1 MAGIYIHIPFCKQKC
16 SYCNFHFSTQL
27 TGMSEMQEALLL
39 EIRERAE
46 EIRMAS
52 VRTIYFGGGT
62 PSLWP
67 VRDLNALIEA
77 IGEYTSLEQV
87 EEITLEANPDD
98 LQQDYVSDL
107 KNHTPVTRLSIGIQ
121 SFREEDLRL
130 MNRAHNAAEARTA
143 LDTVFRAGFREIT
156 TDLIFGLPGSDIGR
170 WLWQLK
176 QITEYPVYHLS
187 CYNLTIE
194 DKTALKY
201 QLRKGLITLPDDE
214 IMIEQFHG
222 GADFL
227 ADRGFTHYEISNYGK
242 PGHFAVHNTSYWQNE
257 PYIGIGPS
265 AHSYDGFRRRWNIS
279 HNINYIKALTTGGVF
294 WEDEELSEADRY
306 NEYLLT
312 GLRTMWGV
320 QDDRILEFSAKF
332 QKNFREVLDV
342 EVRKGNIRSAEGR
355 HTLTRQG
362 RALADHVISEFF
374 YV

>member
-1 MAGIYIHIPFCKQKC
+1 MP
-16 SYCNFHFSTQL
+16 
-27 TGMSEMQEALLL
+27 EMQKALLR
-39 EIRERAE
+39 EIRQRAE
-46 EIRMAS
+46 EIRMSS

-67 VRDLNALIEA
+67 VGDLNALINA
-77 IGEYTSLEQV
+77 IAEYTSLDQV

-98 LQQDYVSDL
+98 LQPDYVSDL
-107 KNHTPVTRLSIGIQ
+107 KNHSPVTRLSMGIQ

-143 LDTVFRAGFREIT
+143 LDTVFGAGFREIT
-156 TDLIFGLPGSDIGR
+156 TDLIFGLPGSDVGQ

-176 QITEYPVYHLS
+176 QITEYPVNHLS

-201 QLRKGLITLPDDE
+201 QLRKGLITLPEDE
-214 IMIEQFHG
+214 IMIEQFHK

-227 ADRGFTHYEISNYGK
+227 ADRGFVHYEISNYGK

-279 HNINYIKALTTGGVF
+279 HNINYIKALTDGEVF
-294 WEDEELSEADRY
+294 WENEELSEADRY

-320 QDDRILEFSAKF
+320 QDSKITGFSAKF
-332 QKNFREVLDV
+332 QKNFLEILAG

-362 RALADHVISEFF
+362 RALADRVISEFF